1 MSILV
6 TVISVY
12 LLVGILALAVLDILT
27 KRIRHRLR
35 DASYDTQATLLDGV
49 QMQPGAK
56 MALAITIIALWL
68 LWLPVIMGALYDWFR
83 GLIGGNNGKKE

>member
-1 MSILV
+1 
-6 TVISVY
+6 
-12 LLVGILALAVLDILT
+12 LVGILALAVLDILT

-35 DASYDTQATLLDGV
+35 DASYDTQAALLDRAQV
-49 QMQPGAK
+49 QPGAK

-83 GLIGGNNGKKE
+83 GLMGGNNGKKG